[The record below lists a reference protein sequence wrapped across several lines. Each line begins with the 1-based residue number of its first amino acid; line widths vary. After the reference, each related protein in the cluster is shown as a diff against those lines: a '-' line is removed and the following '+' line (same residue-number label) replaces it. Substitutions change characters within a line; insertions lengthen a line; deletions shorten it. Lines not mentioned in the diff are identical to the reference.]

1 MMSIEHIT
9 FFVGFAI
16 GICLSAVLMVL
27 ERLKTELD
35 DDIYRLNITK
45 DIQELKAEV
54 EELKNDNKISLR

>member
-1 MMSIEHIT
+1 MSIELVT
-9 FFVGFAI
+9 FCVGLSI
-16 GICLSAVLMVL
+16 GMCLSAVLMVL

-54 EELKNDNKISLR
+54 EELKHDNQVSVR

>member
-1 MMSIEHIT
+1 MSIELVT
-9 FFVGFAI
+9 FCVGLSI

-27 ERLKTELD
+27 ERLKAELD

-54 EELKNDNKISLR
+54 EELKNDNQVSVR

>member
-1 MMSIEHIT
+1 MSMELVT
-9 FFVGFAI
+9 FCVGLSI

-35 DDIYRLNITK
+35 DDIYRLNITR

>member
-1 MMSIEHIT
+1 MSIELVT
-9 FFVGFAI
+9 FCVGLSI
-16 GICLSAVLMVL
+16 GMCLSAVLMVL

-54 EELKNDNKISLR
+54 EELKNDNQISVR